1 MLKKLPMQ
9 HLDQLNGDAQID
21 LNDGAVIS
29 VDKPQALT
37 SFDVVK
43 SIREHYHGYV
53 KKIGHAGT
61 LDPMATG
68 LLLVCS
74 GPATK
79 RIAYFQQ
86 LAKTYTGTFYIGAET
101 PSLDAETAISSYY
114 PVDKPTLA
122 NWQTAAKQFE
132 GELAQTP
139 PAYSAVKVKGKRAYE
154 EAHKGNHLSLKP
166 KPVTIHEFTITHIAD
181 GHASF
186 RIVASKGTY
195 VRSLVRDLAY
205 SMRTAAYLTS
215 LRREAI
221 GDYTAARALSLE
233 ALKQLFQ
240 EGKTEPQS

>member
-1 MLKKLPMQ
+1 MQ
-9 HLDQLNGDAQID
+9 HLDQLHRDAQAD
-21 LNDGAVIS
+21 LNEGVVIS

-43 SIREHYHGYV
+43 RVREKYHGYV

-79 RIAYFQQ
+79 RIEHFQQ

-114 PVDKPTLA
+114 PMNDEPALED
-122 NWQTAAKQFE
+122 WRTAARQLE
-132 GELAQTP
+132 GEIAQTP
-139 PAYSAVKVKGKRAYE
+139 PAYSAVKVKGRRAYE
-154 EAHKGNHLSLKP
+154 EAHKGNHLRLKP

-181 GHASF
+181 SYASF

-205 SMRTAAYLTS
+205 GMHTAAYLTS

-221 GDYTAARALSLE
+221 GHYTAARALSLE
-233 ALKQLFQ
+233 ALSQLFQ
-240 EGKTEPQS
+240 EGKTAPQS